1 MTAKIK
7 ICGLTR
13 KEDAKILNQNKV
25 DFAGFVLFFPK
36 SRRCLTISEAKE
48 IMAYLNPEIKK
59 AAVTVSPTLEQVKQI
74 EAAGFDILQVHGT
87 LYPEVLEAAT
97 LPIFRAV
104 NISCK
109 EDLAALE
116 QSEKIKAYVLDG
128 KDPGNGKSFDWN
140 LIKPQLDILFY
151 KNEIRSQKQFMLAG
165 GLTPEN
171 AVRAIQTLHP
181 DIVDVSSGVELPG
194 LTSQGKSP
202 GKDAQK
208 VQHFCQNVR
217 KLSVYK
223 QRNKANS

>member
-13 KEDAKILNQNKV
+13 KEDAKILNQNKA

-36 SRRCLTISEAKE
+36 SKRCLTISEAKE
-48 IMAYLNPEIKK
+48 IMACLNPEIKK
-59 AAVTVSPTLEQVKQI
+59 TAVTVSPTLEQVKQI
-74 EAAGFDILQVHGT
+74 EVAGFDILQVHGT
-87 LYPEVLEAAT
+87 LTEEVLEAVT
-97 LPIFRAV
+97 LPVFRAV
-104 NISCK
+104 NISGN
-109 EDLAALE
+109 EELAALE

-140 LIKPQLDILFY
+140 FIKPQLKRLFY
-151 KNEIRSQKQFMLAG
+151 QNGVRNQKQFMLAG

-171 AVRAIQTLHP
+171 AAQAIQTLHP

-194 LTSQGKSP
+194 LTPEGKSL

-208 VQHFCQNVR
+208 IQNFCQNVR
-217 KLSVYK
+217 KLSVHK